1 MDRLLV
7 WAQQPTSV
15 AGLAALLGTFSA
27 VMTHQLSWAQAFP
40 VLAGALASIA
50 MPDNTRAKGDAE
62 ALARDISTQGLS
74 LEPSPRP
81 GQAASAGQS

>member
-1 MDRLLV
+1 MNRLLV

-15 AGLAALLGTFSA
+15 TGLAALFGTFSA

-40 VLAGALASIA
+40 LLAGALASIA

-62 ALARDISTQGLS
+62 ALVRDITTPRLAP
-74 LEPSPRP
+74 EPNPRP
-81 GQAASAGQS
+81 DQAAGTGPS